1 MSTEIYSCR
10 EGQKLKQGK
19 QDYSDIDD
27 RETAEADAKRR
38 CKLDPTIKKVAYYKV
53 AADGGFRLFFS
64 YTNPHCRPAPKAKPA
79 GGALAARKPAPK
91 KTPTPKPGLLARLK
105 KSIGLK

>member
-10 EGQKLKQGK
+10 DGQELKQGK
-19 QDYSDIDD
+19 LDYSDIDD

-38 CKLDPTIKKVAYYKV
+38 CRLDPAIKKVAYYKV
-53 AADGGFRLFFS
+53 AADGEFRLFFS

-79 GGALAARKPAPK
+79 GAAVRRPAPK
-91 KTPTPKPGLLARLK
+91 KKPAPKPGLLARLR
-105 KSIGLK
+105 KSIGLT

>member
-10 EGQKLKQGK
+10 EGQELKQGK
-19 QDYSDIDD
+19 LDYSDIED
-27 RETAEADAKRR
+27 RETAEIDAKRR

-53 AADGGFRLFFS
+53 AADGEFRMFFS

-79 GGALAARKPAPK
+79 GVPLPPRKPAPVK
-91 KTPTPKPGLLARLK
+91 KAEPKPGLLARLK
-105 KSIGLK
+105 RSIGFK